1 MVKTIK
7 VQMKNNKNTV
17 NQLLTWG
24 GGILPTKKLD
34 NINIINYGIT
44 NRNISIFS

>member
-1 MVKTIK
+1 MIKMVKI
-7 VQMKNNKNTV
+7 QAKNNKKTV

-24 GGILPTKKLD
+24 GVILSTKKP
-34 NINIINYGIT
+34 NIINKENYERT